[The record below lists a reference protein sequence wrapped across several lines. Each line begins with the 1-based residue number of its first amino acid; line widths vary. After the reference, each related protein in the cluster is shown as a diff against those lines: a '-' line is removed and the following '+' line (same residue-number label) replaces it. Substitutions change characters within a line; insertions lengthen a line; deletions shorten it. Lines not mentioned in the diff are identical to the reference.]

1 MFTDILSGLSGAL
14 VGAILGLVGGGGSVL
29 AVPLLVYGV
38 GVSSTHVAI
47 GTSALAVAASA
58 FANLIGHWRAG
69 TVKWRCGLTF
79 AAAGVV
85 GAFAGSMVAKAIDGA
100 HLLALFGA
108 LMIVVG
114 IAMFLKRKAEGDP
127 EVRLTGAS
135 ARHLLPWLI
144 AGGLGVGLLSG
155 FFGIGG
161 GFLIVPALMV
171 ATGMSLPF
179 AIGTSLIAVTAFGAA
194 TATSYAISGL
204 IDWRIAAI
212 FILGGVLGG
221 IGGGALGRLL
231 ASRKGALGTVLAAV
245 IVAVGLYVVAR
256 SIGWPIG

>member
-1 MFTDILSGLSGAL
+1 MPTDFLSGLSGAL

-38 GVSSTHVAI
+38 GVSSAHVAI
-47 GTSALAVAASA
+47 GTSALTVAASA

-79 AAAGVV
+79 AAAGVI
-85 GAFAGSMVAKAIDGA
+85 GALAGSTVAKAIDGA
-100 HLLALFGA
+100 QLLALFGA
-108 LMIVVG
+108 LMVIVG
-114 IAMFLKRKAEGDP
+114 IVMFLKRKAEGDP
-127 EVRLTGAS
+127 AVRLTRAS

-144 AGGLGVGLLSG
+144 GGGLGVGLLSG

-161 GFLIVPALMV
+161 GFLIVPALML

-194 TATSYAISGL
+194 TATSYAMSGL

-212 FILGGVLGG
+212 FIVGGVLGG
-221 IGGGALGRLL
+221 IGGSALGRVL
-231 ASRKGALGTVLAAV
+231 AARKGALGSVLAVV
-245 IVAVGLYVVAR
+245 IVVVGIYVVAR
-256 SIGWPIG
+256 SLTSLVS

>member
-1 MFTDILSGLSGAL
+1 MPIDILSSLSGAL

-38 GVSSTHVAI
+38 GVSSAHVAI

-58 FANLIGHWRAG
+58 FANLLGHWRAG

-79 AAAGVV
+79 AAAGVI
-85 GAFAGSMVAKAIDGA
+85 GAFAGSTVAKTIDGA
-100 HLLALFGA
+100 RLLALFGA
-108 LMIVVG
+108 LMVVVG
-114 IAMFLKRKAEGDP
+114 IAMFMRRKAEGDP
-127 EVRLTGAS
+127 DVQLTRAS
-135 ARHLLPWLI
+135 ARQLLPWLI
-144 AGGLGVGLLSG
+144 ASGLGVGLLSG

-161 GFLIVPALMV
+161 GFLIVPALML

-204 IDWRIAAI
+204 VDWRIAAL
-212 FILGGVLGG
+212 FIAGGIVGG

-231 ASRKGALGTVLAAV
+231 ATRKGALGTVLAAV
-245 IVAVGLYVVAR
+245 IVVVGLYVVTR
-256 SIGWPIG
+256 SLGWFGA

>member
-1 MFTDILSGLSGAL
+1 MFTDFLSGLSGAL

-58 FANLIGHWRAG
+58 FANLLGHWRAG

-85 GAFAGSMVAKAIDGA
+85 GAFAGSMVAKAVDGA
-100 HLLALFGA
+100 QLLALFGA

-127 EVRLTGAS
+127 AVRLTRAS
-135 ARHLLPWLI
+135 ARYLLPWLI

-161 GFLIVPALMV
+161 GFLIVPALML

-204 IDWRIAAI
+204 IDWRIAVI

-231 ASRKGALGTVLAAV
+231 ASRKGALGTVLAGV
-245 IVAVGLYVVAR
+245 IVVVGLYVVAR
-256 SIGWPIG
+256 SIGATVA

>member
-1 MFTDILSGLSGAL
+1 MVTDLLSGMSGAL
-14 VGAILGLVGGGGSVL
+14 VGAILALVGGGGSVL

-58 FANLIGHWRAG
+58 FANILGHWRAG
-69 TVKWRCGLTF
+69 HVKWRCGLTF
-79 AAAGVV
+79 AAAGVI
-85 GAFAGSMVAKAIDGA
+85 GALAGSTAAKTIDGA
-100 HLLALFGA
+100 RLLVLFGA

-114 IAMFLKRKAEGDP
+114 VAMFLKRKAQGDP
-127 EVRLTGAS
+127 SVRLTRAS
-135 ARHLLPWLI
+135 ARQLLPWLI
-144 AGGLGVGLLSG
+144 SGGFGVGLLSG

-161 GFLIVPALMV
+161 GFLIVPALML

-194 TATSYAISGL
+194 TAASYAFSGL
-204 IDWRIAAI
+204 IDWRIAAL
-212 FILGGVLGG
+212 FIAGGILGG

-231 ASRKGALGTVLAAV
+231 AARKGALGTVLAAV
-245 IVAVGLYVVAR
+245 IVVVGIYVLAR
-256 SIGWPIG
+256 SMGWLGG

>member
-1 MFTDILSGLSGAL
+1 MPIDILSSLSGAL

-38 GVSSTHVAI
+38 GVSSAHVAI

-58 FANLIGHWRAG
+58 FANLLGHWRAG

-79 AAAGVV
+79 AAAGVI
-85 GAFAGSMVAKAIDGA
+85 GAFAGSTVAKTIDGA
-100 HLLALFGA
+100 RLLALFGA
-108 LMIVVG
+108 LMVIVG
-114 IAMFLKRKAEGDP
+114 IAMFMRRKAEGDP
-127 EVRLTGAS
+127 DVQLTRAS
-135 ARHLLPWLI
+135 ARQLLPWLI
-144 AGGLGVGLLSG
+144 ASGLGVGLLSG

-161 GFLIVPALMV
+161 GFLIVPALML

-204 IDWRIAAI
+204 VDWRIAAL
-212 FILGGVLGG
+212 FIAGGIVGGV
-221 IGGGALGRLL
+221 GGGALGRLL
-231 ASRKGALGTVLAAV
+231 AARKGALGTVLAAV
-245 IVAVGLYVVAR
+245 IVAVGLYVVTR
-256 SIGWPIG
+256 SLGSPGA